1 MVSFIHDRMKF
12 YFVHVP
18 KTGGMSVAHF
28 FFPDGQLRTGRLDLS
43 LKNDALG
50 IHDGVQKIL
59 PLLGE
64 TWSDYFSFAFY
75 RNSWDWS
82 FSLYRYIRATPSHP
96 RHLQVRDLSFEDY
109 VDQVAA
115 DFYRPQAPMVAL
127 DGRCV
132 VKRLEDYRDFPVRFP
147 EILTDLG
154 FEDVQVERRNAAP
167 VSVDYRSVYTP
178 RMAARIGEIYEEDIA
193 FFNFRF

>member
-50 IHDGVQKIL
+50 IHDGVEKIL
-59 PLLGE
+59 PLLGD
-64 TWSDYFSFAFY
+64 TGSDYFSFAFY
-75 RNSWDWS
+75 RNSWDWA
-82 FSLYRYIRATPSHP
+82 FSLYRYIRVTRSHP
-96 RHLQVRDLSFEDY
+96 RYEQVRGLSFEAY

-115 DFYRPQAPMVAL
+115 DFYRPQKPLVAL
-127 DGRCV
+127 DDRCV
-132 VKRLEDYRDFPVRFP
+132 VKQLEDYRDFPIRFP
-147 EILTDLG
+147 AILDDLG
-154 FEDVQVERRNAAP
+154 YDNVRVERRNAAP
-167 VSVDYRSVYTP
+167 DVVDYRNVYSP
-178 RMAARIGEIYEEDIA
+178 KMAARIGEIYEEDIA

>member
-1 MVSFIHDRMKF
+1 MVSFIHDRMRF

-50 IHDGVQKIL
+50 IHDGVEKIL

-82 FSLYRYIRATPSHP
+82 FSLYR
-96 RHLQVRDLSFEDY
+96 
-109 VDQVAA
+109 
-115 DFYRPQAPMVAL
+115 
-127 DGRCV
+127 
-132 VKRLEDYRDFPVRFP
+132 
-147 EILTDLG
+147 
-154 FEDVQVERRNAAP
+154 
-167 VSVDYRSVYTP
+167 
-178 RMAARIGEIYEEDIA
+178 
-193 FFNFRF
+193 